1 MSIALIKFYLILI
14 NQNFRDII
22 YMGDIMI
29 DLSCVEEYREN
40 NRIEAKRALK
50 GFPNSMWETYS
61 SFANTLGG
69 VILLGV
75 EEYKD
80 HSLHAI
86 DLENRDEYI
95 KIIFDG
101 VRDRNKVSANI
112 LTEKDVQKVTFQGK
126 RILAITIPR
135 ADRLDR
141 PVYIGTDPYTGTYRR
156 GGEGDYRCTKK
167 QVDAM
172 LSDKKRVGADIK
184 VAKGV
189 YFSAIDF
196 DCVTDCRL
204 RLELTDPVLKQKPL
218 SDLGFLKSLK
228 CAAEDEK
235 KRLRPTI
242 AGLLTFG
249 KKEFILKKFK
259 NFSLSYIDG
268 VNPKNTINPQDLS
281 AQNIYSFFFAVCEKL
296 VDIAQGTAVYMAMRE
311 ALLNC
316 LVNANYSLGGVKI
329 VRSESGIS
337 FENSGSFRTTP
348 HTAVKGGV
356 SDPRNIGVKGVFK
369 RFGVGEGNG
378 GGVPFIYSV
387 WRKKGWDIPTFTES
401 FDPDYITLTLNFHR
415 LEQMQ
420 PTQFNREIISA
431 LIISFLTEKRKAT
444 LGEIA
449 KSFNVALPFAQ
460 SIVDS
465 LLARRLVEREGD
477 GYKLQYAST
486 NKI

>member
-1 MSIALIKFYLILI
+1 
-14 NQNFRDII
+14 
-22 YMGDIMI
+22 MI
-29 DLSCVEEYREN
+29 DLNNVEEYREN
-40 NRIEAKRALK
+40 NRIEAKRASG

-75 EEYKD
+75 EEHKD
-80 HSLHAI
+80 HSLHAV
-86 DLENRDEYI
+86 DLQNRDGYI
-95 KIIFDG
+95 KTIFDT
-101 VRDRNKVSANI
+101 VRNRNKVSANV
-112 LTEKDVQKVTFQGK
+112 LTEKDVQKISFQGK
-126 RILAITIPR
+126 RILAIWVPR
-135 ADRLDR
+135 AERLER

-172 LSDKKRVGADIK
+172 LADKKRISADIK
-184 VAKGV
+184 VANGF

-196 DCVTDCRL
+196 DCVSDCRL
-204 RLELTDPVLKQKPL
+204 RLKLADPAEKDKPL
-218 SDLGFLKSLK
+218 SDLGFLKKLK
-228 CAAEDEK
+228 CAAKDTNN
-235 KRLRPTI
+235 RLRPTI

-249 KKEFILKKFK
+249 KRDYVLKKFK
-259 NFSLSYIDG
+259 NFSLCYTDE
-268 VNPKNTINPQDLS
+268 VNPSGSISPEDLS

-296 VDIAQGTAVYMAMRE
+296 VDISQGTAVYMALRE

-329 VRSESGIS
+329 VRREDGIT

-348 HTAVKGGV
+348 CSAVKGGV

-378 GGVPFIYSV
+378 GGIPFIYSV
-387 WRKKGWDIPTFTES
+387 WRKKGWDIPTFSEN

-415 LEQMQ
+415 SDRVN
-420 PTQFNREIISA
+420 PTQYNREIISS
-431 LIISFLTEKRKAT
+431 LVISYLTEERKAT
-444 LGEIA
+444 SEEIA
-449 KSFNVALPFAQ
+449 QSFNITLSAAQ
-460 SIVDS
+460 SVIDS
-465 LLARRLVEREGD
+465 LLSRRLVEREGD

-486 NKI
+486 DKI